1 MYFTLWFFTAFY
13 FRRTMKVEVDSFS
26 GAKIYPG
33 RGTLFVR
40 GDSKIFRFQNSKSAS
55 LFKQRKNP
63 RRIAWTVLFRKHH
76 KKGITEEVAKK
87 RSRKTVKAQRP
98 ITGASL
104 DLIKERRSL
113 KPEVRKANREEKLK
127 ANKEKKKAEK
137 AKSAGVQG
145 SKVSKQQAKG
155 AFQKVAA
162 TSR

>member
-1 MYFTLWFFTAFY
+1 
-13 FRRTMKVEVDSFS
+13 MKVEIDSFS

-40 GDSKIFRFQNSKSAS
+40 GDSKVFRFQNSKSAS

-63 RRIAWTVLFRKHH
+63 RRIAWTVLYRRHH

-98 ITGASL
+98 IVGASL
-104 DLIKERRSL
+104 ELIKERRSIR
-113 KPEVRKANREEKLK
+113 PDVRKAQRE
-127 ANKEKKKAEK
+127 EKKKAEK
-137 AKSAGVQG
+137 AARKADKAARKAEKAKQVAAGAV
-145 SKVSKQQAKG
+145 KISKQQAKG
-155 AFQKVAA
+155 SFQKVAA

>member
-1 MYFTLWFFTAFY
+1 
-13 FRRTMKVEVDSFS
+13 MKVEVDSFS

-40 GDSKIFRFQNSKSAS
+40 GDSKVFRFQNSKSAS

-63 RRIAWTVLFRKHH
+63 RRIAWTVLYRRHH

-98 ITGASL
+98 IVGASL
-104 DLIKERRSL
+104 ELIKERRSIR
-113 KPEVRKANREEKLK
+113 PDVRKAQRE
-127 ANKEKKKAEK
+127 EKKKAEK
-137 AKSAGVQG
+137 AARKADKAARKAEKAKQVASGAV
-145 SKVSKQQAKG
+145 KISKQQAKG
-155 AFQKVAA
+155 SFQKVAA